1 MVGVGQTDT
10 QHHWTLESRDIALV
24 SPAASRPG
32 PKPRNGGQ
40 WTSPPTE
47 VPHPVFF
54 QPLRSE
60 LSPYLIH

>member
-40 WTSPPTE
+40 WMSPPTASRLLPAAE
-47 VPHPVFF
+47 V
-54 QPLRSE
+54 
-60 LSPYLIH
+60 